1 MKDRLIQLRKALNLS
16 MEAFGKK
23 IGVGRSTISRLE
35 SGTNGFTDQ
44 MTRSICREFGVN
56 YEWFVSGVG
65 EMFVEVPQ
73 TVVDELCEQYDLDDF
88 DRIMLQEY
96 LKMDEASRNVLKT
109 YIRKICGQISA
120 SSRLLAALLQVVVI
134 RSPYPSSVIIG
145 PEKGESA
152 QIDCG
157 SAGTVT
163 VRPTQSVT
171 VIPFAGR
178 LSCSPQ
184 YACVVPPEG
193 A

>member
-65 EMFVEVPQ
+65 EMFSEVPQ

-109 YIRKICGQISA
+109 YIRKICGQISEVDDTQAKIDAEVEAYREELELEARQADESSA
-120 SSRLLAALLQVVVI
+120 SDTPAENMA
-134 RSPYPSSVIIG
+134 
-145 PEKGESA
+145 
-152 QIDCG
+152 
-157 SAGTVT
+157 
-163 VRPTQSVT
+163 
-171 VIPFAGR
+171 
-178 LSCSPQ
+178 
-184 YACVVPPEG
+184 
-193 A
+193 

>member
-65 EMFVEVPQ
+65 EMFSEVPQ
-73 TVVDELCEQYDLDDF
+73 TVVDELCEQYDLDGF

-109 YIRKICGQISA
+109 YIRKICGQISEVDDTQAKIDAEVEAYREELELEARQADESSA
-120 SSRLLAALLQVVVI
+120 SDTPAENMA
-134 RSPYPSSVIIG
+134 
-145 PEKGESA
+145 
-152 QIDCG
+152 
-157 SAGTVT
+157 
-163 VRPTQSVT
+163 
-171 VIPFAGR
+171 
-178 LSCSPQ
+178 
-184 YACVVPPEG
+184 
-193 A
+193 

>member
-65 EMFVEVPQ
+65 EMFSEVPQ
-73 TVVDELCEQYDLDDF
+73 TVVDELCAQYDLDDF

-109 YIRKICGQISA
+109 YIRKICWQISEVDDTQAKIDAEVESYRQELELEA
-120 SSRLLAALLQVVVI
+120 SQAEK
-134 RSPYPSSVIIG
+134 SSASDT
-145 PEKGESA
+145 PAENMA
-152 QIDCG
+152 
-157 SAGTVT
+157 
-163 VRPTQSVT
+163 
-171 VIPFAGR
+171 
-178 LSCSPQ
+178 
-184 YACVVPPEG
+184 
-193 A
+193 

>member
-65 EMFVEVPQ
+65 EMFSEVPQ
-73 TVVDELCEQYDLDDF
+73 TVVDELCAQYDLDDF

-109 YIRKICGQISA
+109 YIRKICGQISEVEDTQAKIDAEVEAYREELELEA
-120 SSRLLAALLQVVVI
+120 SQAEK
-134 RSPYPSSVIIG
+134 SSASG
-145 PEKGESA
+145 TPAEKMA
-152 QIDCG
+152 
-157 SAGTVT
+157 
-163 VRPTQSVT
+163 
-171 VIPFAGR
+171 
-178 LSCSPQ
+178 
-184 YACVVPPEG
+184 
-193 A
+193 

>member
-65 EMFVEVPQ
+65 EMFSEVPQ
-73 TVVDELCEQYDLDDF
+73 TVVDELCAQYDLDDF

-109 YIRKICGQISA
+109 YIRKICGQISEVDDTQAKIDAEVESYRQELELEA
-120 SSRLLAALLQVVVI
+120 SQAEK
-134 RSPYPSSVIIG
+134 SSASDT
-145 PEKGESA
+145 PAEKMA
-152 QIDCG
+152 
-157 SAGTVT
+157 
-163 VRPTQSVT
+163 
-171 VIPFAGR
+171 
-178 LSCSPQ
+178 
-184 YACVVPPEG
+184 
-193 A
+193 

>member
-65 EMFVEVPQ
+65 EMFSEVPQ
-73 TVVDELCEQYDLDDF
+73 TVVDELCAQYDLDDF

-109 YIRKICGQISA
+109 YIRKICWQISEVDDTQAKIDAEVESYRQELELEA
-120 SSRLLAALLQVVVI
+120 SQAEK
-134 RSPYPSSVIIG
+134 SSASG
-145 PEKGESA
+145 TPAEKMA
-152 QIDCG
+152 
-157 SAGTVT
+157 
-163 VRPTQSVT
+163 
-171 VIPFAGR
+171 
-178 LSCSPQ
+178 
-184 YACVVPPEG
+184 
-193 A
+193 

>member
-65 EMFVEVPQ
+65 EMFSDVPQ

-109 YIRKICGQISA
+109 YIRKICGQISEVDDTQAKIDAEVESYRQELELEARQAEKSSA
-120 SSRLLAALLQVVVI
+120 SGTPA
-134 RSPYPSSVIIG
+134 
-145 PEKGESA
+145 EKMA
-152 QIDCG
+152 
-157 SAGTVT
+157 
-163 VRPTQSVT
+163 
-171 VIPFAGR
+171 
-178 LSCSPQ
+178 
-184 YACVVPPEG
+184 
-193 A
+193 

>member
-65 EMFVEVPQ
+65 EMFSEVPQ
-73 TVVDELCEQYDLDDF
+73 TVVDELCAQYDLDEF
-88 DRIMLQEY
+88 DRIMIQEY

-109 YIRKICGQISA
+109 YIRKICGQISEAEDTQTKIDAEVEAYREELELEARQADESSA
-120 SSRLLAALLQVVVI
+120 SDTPAENMA
-134 RSPYPSSVIIG
+134 
-145 PEKGESA
+145 
-152 QIDCG
+152 
-157 SAGTVT
+157 
-163 VRPTQSVT
+163 
-171 VIPFAGR
+171 
-178 LSCSPQ
+178 
-184 YACVVPPEG
+184 
-193 A
+193 